1 MGKLITLKENS
12 TYICI
17 DFSIETTKVR
27 KQRANIMCLKK
38 KTLLKGSISSKATF
52 KNKIKY
58 IYFHMNR
65 NFENLLL
72 LARPYMEYLRKFFR
86 LKVSDLR

>member
-1 MGKLITLKENS
+1 M
-12 TYICI
+12 
-17 DFSIETTKVR
+17 
-27 KQRANIMCLKK
+27 
-38 KTLLKGSISSKATF
+38 
-52 KNKIKY
+52 NK
-58 IYFHMNR
+58 